1 MLQLKLPFIN
11 LGQKYH
17 SWECPVEPHYIDPKI
32 DLFCL
37 LFPPTKLW
45 PRQLKSAGTFCNK
58 SPQTGIFVGCFLKS
72 RYLKSW
78 LRFTYSKKF
87 QPFFICRDPFLNEIM
102 VSLSKL
108 NIHNLNGC
116 QETLSEVK
124 FEITWTRHT
133 VGNILEWWKNIL
145 S

>member
-45 PRQLKSAGTFCNK
+45 PRQLKSAGTFFSK
-58 SPQTGIFVGCFLKS
+58 SPQTGIFVGCFLKLLKILITI
-72 RYLKSW
+72 YLLKENGLISAH
-78 LRFTYSKKF
+78 
-87 QPFFICRDPFLNEIM
+87 IGAEPFLRE
-102 VSLSKL
+102 SHTL
-108 NIHNLNGC
+108 N
-116 QETLSEVK
+116 S
-124 FEITWTRHT
+124 
-133 VGNILEWWKNIL
+133 
-145 S
+145 